1 MARLTLNRDADLEG
15 PIKQAAELLRAGGIV
30 AYPTETVYGLA
41 ADTAN
46 ESAIKRLFEVKQRK
60 ADQAILILIP
70 SVNALNDYAAHVPPL
85 AAHLVKQFWPGD
97 LTLIFKASPHVSPL
111 LTGGSGKIGIR
122 LSSHPV
128 AAALAREMGRAITST
143 SANVSG
149 SPPCR
154 HPVELPDVFG
164 DRVDLVLDAGPSGGG
179 TPSTVLDITTD
190 PPKILREGHIKRH
203 QLIRSPMT

>member
-1 MARLTLNRDADLEG
+1 VLRLELNRDTDLQG
-15 PIKQAAELLRAGGIV
+15 PIKRAGERLRDGGIV

-46 ESAIKRLFEVKQRK
+46 ESAIRRVFEVKRRK

-70 SVNALNDYAAHVPPL
+70 SVDALNDYTDHVPPL
-85 AAHLVKQFWPGD
+85 ATHLVKQFWPGD
-97 LTLIFKASPHVSPL
+97 LTLIFKASGRVSPL

-149 SPPCR
+149 IPPCR
-154 HPVELPDVFG
+154 HPDEISDIFG

-179 TPSTVLDITTD
+179 TPSTILDTTTD
-190 PPKILREGHIKRH
+190 PPKILREGRIKRY
-203 QLIRSPMT
+203 QLIGSYMK